1 MEAWQ
6 RIAEWNEKVYA
17 QDLFKQSGWLA
28 EGGLVSEYNAWKYFS
43 LIPVSFLKTPTG
55 ETDMDAF
62 KAMSAFLMYHW
73 DAGQMAGISLS
84 NGLCGQ
90 YNAGFTLLRSYLE
103 LLLKGS
109 YFQCLSQKEFREDP
123 NIVLKSTDS
132 VSILTTNMSSLIS
145 QEHVDD
151 IDLEKDS
158 MLVFE
163 VLRGHWSQDLF
174 HPEVRL
180 IARQV
185 DGWGMLEGLEGNPVE
200 IIGELYGELSQN
212 VHERVEYTDSGR
224 AVEEGTE
231 IFEWPAPILGQSL
244 SEFLHDFHLAME
256 VGVISVLNQLARQ
269 ISPAMLQEKSRQLL
283 GSDGFDLANLRS
295 STKLLKRWIARG
307 PG

>member
-1 MEAWQ
+1 METWQ
-6 RIAEWNEKVYA
+6 RIAEWNQKVYA
-17 QDLFKQSGWLA
+17 EDLFKHSGGLA

-43 LIPVSFLKTPTG
+43 LIPLSFLKTPTG
-55 ETDMDAF
+55 ETDLDAF
-62 KAMSAFLMYHW
+62 KAMGAFLMYHW

-123 NIVLKSTDS
+123 NKVLKPLDS
-132 VSILTTNMSSLIS
+132 VSILTSNMSSLIS

-158 MLVFE
+158 ILVFQ

-174 HPEVRL
+174 HPEVRS

-185 DGWGMLEGLEGNPVE
+185 EGWGMLEGMEGNPVGL
-200 IIGELYGELSQN
+200 ISELYSELSQN

-269 ISPAMLQEKSRQLL
+269 IPPAMLQEKSRQLL
-283 GSDGFDLANLRS
+283 NSDGFDLANLKS
-295 STKLLKRWIARG
+295 VTKLLKRWIARG

>member
-1 MEAWQ
+1 METWE

-17 QDLFKQSGWLA
+17 EDLFKQSGELA
-28 EGGLVSEYNAWKYFS
+28 KGGLVSEYNAWKYFS
-43 LIPVSFLKTPTG
+43 LIPVSFLKTSAG
-55 ETDMDAF
+55 KTDLEAF
-62 KAMSAFLMYHW
+62 RAMSAFLMYHW

-84 NGLCGQ
+84 NSLCGQ

-109 YFQCLSQKEFREDP
+109 YFQCLAQKEFREDP
-123 NIVLKSTDS
+123 NKVLKPLDS
-132 VSILTTNMSSLIS
+132 VSILTSNMSSLIS

-151 IDLEKDS
+151 TDLEKDS
-158 MLVFE
+158 MLVFD

-174 HPEVRL
+174 HLDLRS

-185 DGWGMLEGLEGNPVE
+185 DGWGMIEGLEGNPAE

-224 AVEEGTE
+224 AVEEGTD

-244 SEFLHDFHLAME
+244 SEFLQDFHLAME

-269 ISPAMLQEKSRQLL
+269 ITPAALQEKSWQLL

-295 STKLLKRWIARG
+295 STKLLKRWIARS